1 MPTIHRDDPGAR
13 LLSPASPRPVRRSTL
28 LSAYL
33 ALTTRAEG
41 YGNRLLTRRL
51 ARGKE
56 DPDRIAERRGEAS
69 QPRPEGPLIWFHAAS
84 VGESLSLLEVIRR
97 LGAHDPAL
105 SFLVTTGTRTSAELL
120 AARMPPRC
128 IHQFA
133 PLDVRAYVSR
143 FLAHW
148 HPDLAIWTESEFW
161 PTMIVQTDDAG
172 IPMLLINGRMSEG
185 SIRSW
190 RWLGRAPGALLDRF
204 AAVQVQDDLTANAL
218 RQFGLPERKIAVT
231 GTLKEGT
238 PPPPCDETER
248 QALSEAI
255 GGRPVWLAAS
265 THAGEEEIVLDAQ
278 TRAAGSTHNLLLILA
293 PRHPE
298 RGDDVARIIAAS
310 GLRVA
315 RRSTGEPITRDTQVY
330 LADTLGEMGLWY
342 RIAPVSFV
350 GGSLMEVGGH
360 NPFEPAALGSA
371 IIHGPHVQNFADV
384 YARLSAASAAIEV
397 RDAES
402 LAVAVDRLIQP
413 EGSAPLA
420 YAAWE
425 ISSSGANVTDRAL
438 SLILDHLPDGARV
451 AQG

>member
-1 MPTIHRDDPGAR
+1 M
-13 LLSPASPRPVRRSTL
+13 RRSVI

-33 ALTTRAEG
+33 ALSARGEG
-41 YGNRLLTRRL
+41 YANRLLARRL
-51 ARGKE
+51 AGGKE
-56 DPDRIAERRGEAS
+56 DPDRIGERRGAAS
-69 QPRPEGPLIWFHAAS
+69 LPRPDGPLIWFHAAS

-97 LGAHDPAL
+97 LGVHDPAL
-105 SFLVTTGTRTSAELL
+105 SFLVTTGTRTSAALL

-133 PLDVRAYVSR
+133 PLDVRPYIAR
-143 FLAHW
+143 FLDHW
-148 HPDLAIWTESEFW
+148 RPDLAIWTESEFW
-161 PTMIVQTDDAG
+161 PGMILQTHDAG
-172 IPMLLINGRMSEG
+172 IPMLLINGRMSE
-185 SIRSW
+185 RSTRNW
-190 RWLGRAPGALLDRF
+190 RWLGRAPGVLLDCF
-204 AAVQVQDDLTANAL
+204 AAVQVQDDMTAGAL

-248 QALSEAI
+248 QTLSEAI

-265 THAGEEEIVLDAQ
+265 THAGEEEIVLNAHLRA
-278 TRAAGSTHNLLLILA
+278 TRINHNLLLILA

-298 RGDDVARIIAAS
+298 RGDEVEEIVAAR
-310 GLRVA
+310 GLRCA
-315 RRSTGEPITRDTQVY
+315 RRSRGDALTRDTQVY

-371 IIHGPHVQNFADV
+371 IIHGPHVRNFQDV
-384 YARLSAASAAIEV
+384 YARLSAASAAVEI
-397 RDAES
+397 RDAEA
-402 LAVAVDRLIQP
+402 LATAVDHLIQP
-413 EGSAPLA
+413 ESSAPLA

-425 ISSSGANVTDRAL
+425 LSSSGANVTDKAL
-438 SLILDHLPDGARV
+438 SLILDHLPETRGA
-451 AQG
+451 AGAAEG